1 MKISFILVN
10 YQSRQFLQQCIKS
23 IYEHAPNVPY
33 EIIIANNDSEPLLN
47 FLEKPGLKILEN
59 QSNVGFGQACNL
71 AAKESN
77 GEILFFLNP
86 DTELKTSNVDN
97 ITQALADPN
106 LGIVAPVL
114 VMASGM
120 IQPWSAGKEITPWRT
135 LLNNLGNKQ
144 DDFFQKQVV
153 PSEADWVSGGAFAIQ
168 KKTFL
173 ECGGFDE
180 KFFLY
185 FEDIDLCKRLR
196 SLGKKIAIL
205 PSVKV
210 LHLGGQSIPDIKKQK
225 ALYYQSQDYYFK
237 KHFGIIASL
246 VIKLLRNIALAFKK
260 L

>member
-1 MKISFILVN
+1 MNISFIIVN

-23 IYEHAPNVPY
+23 IYEHAPAVPC
-33 EIIIANNDSEPLLN
+33 EILLANNDSEPLLN

-86 DTELKTSNVDN
+86 DTELKTSNVDDLVK
-97 ITQALADPN
+97 AFVDPN

-114 VMASGM
+114 VMASGA
-120 IQPWSAGKEITPWRT
+120 IQPWSAGKTITPWRT
-135 LLNNLGNKQ
+135 LLNNLGDKQ
-144 DDFFQKQVV
+144 DDFFQKQIM
-153 PSEADWVSGGAFAIQ
+153 PSEADWVSGGAFAIR

-196 SLGKKIAIL
+196 SLGKKIIIL
-205 PSVKV
+205 SSVKV
-210 LHLGGQSIPDIKKQK
+210 LHLGGQSISDIKKQK
-225 ALYYQSQDYYFK
+225 DFYYQSQDYYFK
-237 KHFGIIASL
+237 KHFGTIASL
-246 VIKLLRNIALAFKK
+246 FIKLLRNIALAFKK
-260 L
+260 I